1 MRVLNAVTARPWRAG
16 ILVLGLTAA
25 LAGSAS
31 AAVSELTIDS
41 TAKLSPGQL
50 HATLTGTVTCDPG
63 STALLS
69 GQIVQPKNAS
79 GFGSTTVACEG
90 TSQPYAID
98 VSTGGFFGPAAVF
111 KPGKARAQVSTSECD
126 PVTWTCTTQYTDAT
140 IRLTN

>member
-1 MRVLNAVTARPWRAG
+1 MKVLNAFKPSPWRVAM
-16 ILVLGLTAA
+16 LALGLTAA
-25 LAGSAS
+25 LAASAS
-31 AAVSELTIDS
+31 AAVSDLTIDP

-50 HATLTGTVTCDPG
+50 HATLVGTVTCDPG

-79 GFGSTTVACEG
+79 GFGSTTVTCDG
-90 TSQPYAID
+90 TPQPYTID
-98 VSTGGFFGPAAVF
+98 VSTGGIFGQAAVF